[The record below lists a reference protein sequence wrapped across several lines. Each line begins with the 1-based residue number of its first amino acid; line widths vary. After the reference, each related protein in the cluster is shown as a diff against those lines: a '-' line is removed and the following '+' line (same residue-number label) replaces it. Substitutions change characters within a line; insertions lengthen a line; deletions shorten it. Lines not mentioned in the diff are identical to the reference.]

1 MLSAVSRVSVERVAR
16 CPFSVAHEYAED
28 FFGSIERGGAEV
40 RVPLD
45 LLVPSLG
52 GRVSHG
58 VSISVNRRPD
68 EAETGKAND
77 ALEIDWSAGTAFFP
91 DFKGVLRLRIAS
103 VDETRLSL
111 EGSYRPPFGPLGT
124 LFDTL
129 AGRRIAWSTMRDLVD
144 QLAGAMEQR
153 EAVYRARPPGSG
165 ITA

>member
-1 MLSAVSRVSVERVAR
+1 MLSAVSRVSVEREVR

-28 FFGSIERGGAEV
+28 FFGSIERRGADV
-40 RVPLD
+40 AVPLN
-45 LLVPSLG
+45 LLVPTVG

-68 EAETGKAND
+68 EAATGKAND

-91 DFKGVLRLRIAS
+91 DFRGVLRLRIAS

-129 AGRRIAWSTMRDLVD
+129 AGRRIAWSTMRDLIER
-144 QLAGAMEQR
+144 LADAMEQR
-153 EAVYRARPPGSG
+153 EAAFRAGPAGSG